1 MIDLGLTDDDMKMTS
16 VIKADPEITETGSE
30 REVAVMVILIG
41 TGNANDD
48 TDDIETMKVNEKGM
62 MSVVVSAEGGIIT
75 MTRLRKRGKN
85 DVRDDVKG
93 KNDIGTD
100 LRMGMEEPLGIGTGL
115 GNLIDHII
123 VRGNLD
129 PTGVQESPGLS
140 GVVVEREMMISQL
153 FVK

>member
-1 MIDLGLTDDDMKMTS
+1 MMKTMIDLGLTDDDMKTTN
-16 VIKADPEITETGSE
+16 VIMDEIDTKTARE

-48 TDDIETMKVNEKGM
+48 TDDIGTMRGM
-62 MSVVVSAEGGIIT
+62 MSVGESVVSAEGGIIT
-75 MTRLRKRGKN
+75 KTRLRKRGRS
-85 DVRDDVKG
+85 DVKDDVSG

-100 LRMGMEEPLGIGTGL
+100 LRMGMGMGTVGPIERETGL

-129 PTGVQESPGLS
+129 PIGVLGNLGLN
-140 GVVVEREMMISQL
+140 
-153 FVK
+153 